1 MAVILQR
8 ELGAEVRIVP
18 GGRGEFTIWLDGRQ
32 VYAKGDDDDFP
43 EEAEVLAAARA
54 PR

>member
-18 GGRGEFTIWLDGRQ
+18 GGRGEFTIWLDGRM
-32 VYAKGDDDDFP
+32 VYDKGDDDFP

-54 PR
+54 TP